1 LRDGLL
7 DEDWKAR
14 VGAAYRRV
22 GVTKPTNG
30 LSVQESFSSDAVP
43 GLNGGTIGSALF
55 TLSRDTTSHT
65 DYAFK
70 GSADTVE
77 VSYNRSP
84 ADGDFRYWRL
94 HYDSIRFI
102 PLTPDRRKLIA
113 ARALVETNLTPNGK
127 QVPFFDLPFLGANQ
141 TMRGFENFRFRDK
154 SAVALTLEYRYRIW
168 PSLDWGLF
176 VDEGQV
182 APQIGDMAFN
192 KFHTGYGTR
201 FFIWANQKMPIS
213 IDYGRSRETWRLYIN
228 FNTSF

>member
-1 LRDGLL
+1 VKL

-14 VGAAYRRV
+14 VGAAYRQV

-65 DYAFK
+65 DLRFQRPAR
-70 GSADTVE
+70 DTVE

-102 PLTPDRRKLIA
+102 PLN
-113 ARALVETNLTPNGK
+113 ARSKKTDCCARVGRNKLTPNGK

-154 SAVALTLEYRYRIW
+154 SAVALTLEYR
-168 PSLDWGLF
+168 
-176 VDEGQV
+176 
-182 APQIGDMAFN
+182 
-192 KFHTGYGTR
+192 
-201 FFIWANQKMPIS
+201 
-213 IDYGRSRETWRLYIN
+213 
-228 FNTSF
+228 